1 MVFSVPGLT
10 WKDLE
15 APELANLRALLDE
28 SAIANVATRVTS
40 VVSEPGEAYLTLGTG
55 TRAVA
60 PREVAGMSFQADELF
75 GPTTAGEEWV
85 RQHGRSTDA
94 EVVSLGWTLIE
105 DANEGAEFGGTIGAL
120 GDALDA
126 RGRGPRGGRERRRR
140 RPAGARGA
148 HPP

>member
-1 MVFSVPGLT
+1 
-10 WKDLE
+10 
-15 APELANLRALLDE
+15 
-28 SAIANVATRVTS
+28 
-40 VVSEPGEAYLTLGTG
+40 
-55 TRAVA
+55 
-60 PREVAGMSFQADELF
+60 MSFQADELF
-75 GPTTAGEEWV
+75 GPTTAGEECV

-140 RPAGARGA
+140 RPAGAR
-148 HPP
+148 